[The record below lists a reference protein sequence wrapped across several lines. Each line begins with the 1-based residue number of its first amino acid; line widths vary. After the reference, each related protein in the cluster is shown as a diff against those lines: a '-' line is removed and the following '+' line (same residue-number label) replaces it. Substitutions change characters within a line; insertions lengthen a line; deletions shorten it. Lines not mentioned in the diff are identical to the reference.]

1 VTAPIAGFL
10 FCTAAIAGALNAVAG
25 GGSFITLPAL
35 IYAGVPAVAANATS
49 TAAMWPGSLSSAW
62 AYRRELG
69 AANRWLAVLSLVS
82 LIGGLLGALLLVR
95 TSDTSFLR
103 VLPWLML
110 VAAMT
115 FTFGNRLT
123 ARVGSRAVVLLGAH
137 DQHPTRWT
145 VLLQLVIAAYGG
157 YFGGGMGIMML
168 AILAVSGMT
177 NLHAMNGI
185 KSLLA
190 VAINGVALVAFIVNG
205 SVAWAPGV
213 VMIAGGIIG
222 GYAGAAFARRMDERH
237 VWWFVAGVAWLMTV
251 YFFVR

>member
-1 VTAPIAGFL
+1 VTAPIAGLL
-10 FCTAAIAGALNAVAG
+10 FCTSAVAGALNAVAG

-35 IYAGVPAVAANATS
+35 IYAGVPAVSANATS

-62 AYRRELG
+62 AYRRDLG
-69 AANRWLAVLSLVS
+69 DAGRWLTILSIVSLV
-82 LIGGLLGALLLVR
+82 GGLLGAMLLVR
-95 TSDTSFLR
+95 TSDTGFLR

-110 VAAMT
+110 VAATT
-115 FTFGNRLT
+115 FTFGSALT
-123 ARVGSRAVVLLGAH
+123 ARTRAVPVLGAH
-137 DQHPTRWT
+137 DTHPAAWT
-145 VLLQLVIAAYGG
+145 VLLQLLTATYGG

-168 AILAVSGMT
+168 AILAVTGMT

-205 SVAWAPGV
+205 SVAWTPGV

-222 GYAGAAFARRMDERH
+222 GYVGAAVARRMDGRH
-237 VWWFVAGVAWLMTV
+237 VWWIVAVIAWAMTV